1 MEPRA
6 WMRGEKGLQALE
18 WITRALGALALLA
31 ALAFGLRRT
40 EAGPGEAL
48 SAAVSAWF
56 RCLIGQGDCPLM
68 AVRIEKA
75 GPCWTQPVECLARWG
90 DCLLQGAC
98 EGADPKD
105 LLGLLPWLAVVG
117 IPAGGVVFAL
127 LPPWARRRRWA
138 WPRLPLPPSRA
149 PRGRRALPPPP
160 SRPLPPPERPPTPP
174 PPRPV
179 PRPTATPD
187 PSSPSG
193 PTPAPRP
200 KPTPPRTPTPAERA
214 SEAPAPAPHPAGS
227 AGSGALP
234 TAPLTFRNLSWEELL
249 RFQQDQGN
257 TNYCASY
264 AISTALNLLF
274 RDSRLTSGLDI
285 VKAIQAHQIPPSN
298 YLFPILF
305 GLQLLRKRPYPYY
318 SLLPDGAAV
327 PPVYQLRIL
336 RELVPQVLRQRGL
349 PASIRVQARR
359 LTPPQLIDA
368 LRDPNQVVLFTYFI
382 EPGNL
387 GSGHVMVLV
396 AYDPEKGFGF
406 LNSGAERPDPDQLPK
421 HEKNDPKARLTWKR
435 PEEIERLMKHWTNFF
450 IYPNFVIISLR

>member
-18 WITRALGALALLA
+18 WIALALVALALLA
-31 ALAFGLRRT
+31 ALAFGLKRT

-48 SAAVSAWF
+48 SAAVRAWF
-56 RCLIGQGDCPLM
+56 RCLIGQGDCPLT
-68 AVRIEKA
+68 AVGLEKA

-90 DCLLQGAC
+90 DCLLRGAC
-98 EGADPKD
+98 EGVDPAD

-117 IPAGGVVFAL
+117 IPVGGVVFAL
-127 LPPWARRRRWA
+127 LPPGVRRRRWA
-138 WPRLPLPPSRA
+138 WPRLTLPPPRV

-179 PRPTATPD
+179 PRPTATLD

-200 KPTPPRTPTPAERA
+200 RPTPPRTPTPAERA

-234 TAPLTFRNLSWEELL
+234 TAPLTFQNLSWEELL
-249 RFQQDQGN
+249 RFQQNQGN

-274 RDSRLTSGLDI
+274 RDKNLHTTGDEI
-285 VKAIQAHQIPPSN
+285 VQAIRKHQSLIYDPWWLYVTGKS
-298 YLFPILF
+298 
-305 GLQLLRKRPYPYY
+305 PYPSY
-318 SLLPDGAAV
+318 SLLPDGSAV
-327 PPVYQLRIL
+327 PPFMQVAVLK
-336 RELVPQVLRQRGL
+336 ELAPKVLRAHGL
-349 PASIRVQARR
+349 SDPLKVEMRPM
-359 LTPPQLIDA
+359 TPEALIEA
-368 LRDPNQVVLFTYFI
+368 LRSPNRVVLFSYNYRWLDPT
-382 EPGNL
+382 
-387 GSGHVMVLV
+387 SGHVMVLV

-406 LNSGAERPDPDQLPK
+406 LNSGAERPEPT
-421 HEKNDPKARLTWKR
+421 EDPKANLTWKK
-435 PEEIERLMKHWTNFF
+435 PEEIQRYLQDPMAFALRPH
-450 IYPNFVIISLR
+450 FVVITRP